1 MVRTKVILVT
11 DAWLPQVN
19 GVVTTY
25 SNIQRHLPMGVEMDV
40 IEPSQFANW
49 PLPFYKGINV
59 PWCTKGIMTKLLTQR
74 TRLYQ
79 LQGFQVR
86 YHIATEGVLGW
97 CARQVLNKHKIPFT
111 TAYHT
116 KFPEFF
122 QAMFG
127 IPVRYT
133 RWYFDWF
140 HAASQLVMCSSE
152 SNRAENPSWT
162 SAVLRKGVDPR
173 FTVKKN
179 KGNPAHPML
188 LYVGRV
194 SQEKNIEDFC
204 DLDIANSQKVVVG
217 DGPYLNTLRNRYP
230 EVEFVGYKFGD
241 DLVRYYQAADVL
253 VFPSRADTFGIVILE
268 AMSCGTPCAAYPVTG
283 ARDQIRNGIN
293 GFTDEDLEL
302 AVELCLDLDPT
313 VIRAT
318 VEGETWVRSAQQF
331 VEHLESLDHKA
342 LFLPNAAPL

>member
-1 MVRTKVILVT
+1 MVRTKIILVT

-25 SNIQRHLPMGVEMDV
+25 SNIQQHLPMGVEMDV
-40 IEPSQFANW
+40 IEPSQFTNW
-49 PLPFYKGINV
+49 PMPFYKGINMA
-59 PWCTKGIMTKLLTQR
+59 WCTKRIMHRLLEQR

-97 CARQVLNKHKIPFT
+97 CARRVLCKQGIPFT

-127 IPVRYT
+127 IPVSWT

-140 HAASQLVMCSSE
+140 HASSQLVMCSSE
-152 SNRAENPSWT
+152 SNRAENPSWR

-179 KGNPAHPML
+179 RGSHEHPML

-204 DLDIANSQKVVVG
+204 ELDIANSQKIVVG
-217 DGPYLNTLRNRYP
+217 DGPYLTILKKRYP
-230 EVEFVGYKFGD
+230 DVEFVGYKFGD

-283 ARDQIRNGIN
+283 ARDQIRNGLN

-302 AVELCLDLDPT
+302 AVELCLDLDPAA
-313 VIRAT
+313 VRAT
-318 VEGETWVRSAQQF
+318 LQGETWTRSAQQF
-331 VEHLESLDHKA
+331 VEYLDSLDHKA
-342 LFLPNAAPL
+342 LFLSNTASL

>member
-1 MVRTKVILVT
+1 MVRTKIILVT

-25 SNIQRHLPMGVEMDV
+25 SNIQQHLPTGVEMDV
-40 IEPSQFANW
+40 IEPSQFPNW
-49 PLPFYKGINV
+49 PLPFYKGINMA
-59 PWCTKGIMTKLLTQR
+59 WCTKRTMTNLLMQR
-74 TRLYQ
+74 ASLYQ
-79 LQGFQVR
+79 LQGFQIR

-97 CARQVLNKHKIPFT
+97 CARRALSQHKIPFT

-116 KFPEFF
+116 KFPEFIK
-122 QAMFG
+122 AMFG
-127 IPVRYT
+127 IPVECT

-140 HAASQLVMCSSE
+140 HESSQLVMCSSE
-152 SNRAENPSWT
+152 SNRRENPSWT
-162 SAVLRKGVDPR
+162 STVLRKGVDPI
-173 FTVKKN
+173 FTMKKT
-179 KGNPAHPML
+179 KGRNTHPML

-204 DLDIANSQKVVVG
+204 QLDIADSQKIVVG
-217 DGPYLNTLRNRYP
+217 DGPYLATLRKRYP
-230 EVEFVGYKFGD
+230 DVEFVGYKFGK

-293 GFTDEDLEL
+293 GFIDEDLEL
-302 AVELCLDLDPT
+302 AVELCLGLDPA
-313 VIRAT
+313 VVRAT
-318 VEGETWVRSAQQF
+318 VEGETWTRSAQQF
-331 VEHLESLDHKA
+331 VDQLDSLDHYT
-342 LFLPNAAPL
+342 